1 MLSFYS
7 HFRSS
12 STIPKKLFEKAEFV
26 SSNDPDV
33 DQNNLVYIESD
44 SEESEKFNY
53 DMHLQET
60 ALQEVV
66 GSAAKDNKDEITD
79 NPIHVTIK
87 KEEELIIEDEPIQIC
102 LDDSCDSWKSFDTEA
117 GLAEKLNVTIKEE
130 ETEELSLQVGITRI
144 DQPVGMITPPYV
156 PDYSNIDEDKD
167 EEQFMLITDTPPD
180 AEAAQ
185 KTDDENTAMDTSLMD
200 HQYSQQETT
209 NKEFCFDL
217 VQNLLKDSGN
227 ETNPTAIPLLSK
239 FTELVE
245 CFVEDHDREQND
257 SQMFLYLTNM
267 KKTLNGMK
275 IPGAKENEPQEL
287 EQTTDVHSRTSSTL
301 CPMTQEDGTQASS
314 QATTVDENINI
325 PETELDDETK
335 SQEEIILKK
344 EPGPLEK
351 ADNVVDEDP
360 EVIQKDE
367 NVNELKIEIT
377 KVKDFAMKLMG
388 NAYDLMNLPMET
400 EESSVDIKNKLKA
413 LLKTSRKEFRSL
425 IQEINGL
432 VVAETDDIN
441 EKTKKNLIAKLGI
454 ETSDFTSSDSDS
466 EGDQILNLKRKI
478 PKNKPHT
485 PAIVSSTKED
495 SDAMESG
502 VVKQAGSSRSQSS
515 GSETEEGVKKKKD
528 LSKTLEKLL
537 DFTTLNCPK
546 PVSSKKASKQ
556 KKLKKKKTRRSSDI
570 DSFPSSSDDNDSLAD
585 SSSSS
590 VRIL

>member
-1 MLSFYS
+1 M
-7 HFRSS
+7 
-12 STIPKKLFEKAEFV
+12 PKKLFEKAEFV

-53 DMHLQET
+53 AMHLQET
-60 ALQEVV
+60 AHQEVV
-66 GSAAKDNKDEITD
+66 GSVAKDNKDEVTD
-79 NPIHVTIK
+79 NPIHFTIK
-87 KEEELIIEDEPIQIC
+87 KEEELIIEDEPIQIS
-102 LDDSCDSWKSFDTEA
+102 LDDSCESFESFDAEAELTE
-117 GLAEKLNVTIKEE
+117 KVTAIIKEE
-130 ETEELSLQVGITRI
+130 QSDELSLQVGITRI
-144 DQPVGMITPPYV
+144 DQPVGMVTPPHV
-156 PDYSNIDEDKD
+156 PEYSTIDEDKD
-167 EEQFMLITDTPPD
+167 EEQFMLITDTLP
-180 AEAAQ
+180 AEAAK
-185 KTDDENTAMDTSLMD
+185 KTDDENTSMDTSLMD

-209 NKEFCFDL
+209 NKEFCYEL

-227 ETNPTAIPLLSK
+227 EKNSSAISLLSK

-275 IPGAKENEPQEL
+275 VPELEKDKPQEP
-287 EQTTDVHSRTSSTL
+287 EQTTNVLSPTSSTL
-301 CPMTQEDGTQASS
+301 CSMTQEDDTQASS
-314 QATTVDENINI
+314 QASLDGNINI
-325 PETELDDETK
+325 PETELDEESD
-335 SQEEIILKK
+335 SQKEKILK
-344 EPGPLEK
+344 
-351 ADNVVDEDP
+351 DP
-360 EVIQKDE
+360 DPQEQANNDIEENPEGLQKDE
-367 NVNELKIEIT
+367 NINELKTEIT
-377 KVKDFAMKLMG
+377 KVKDFAIKLSE
-388 NAYDLMNLPMET
+388 NANDLLNLPMVT
-400 EESSVDIKNKLKA
+400 EESSANIKNKLKA

-425 IQEINGL
+425 IKEINGL
-432 VVAETDDIN
+432 AVAETEDIN

-478 PKNKPHT
+478 PKNGPQT

-495 SDAMESG
+495 SDATESG
-502 VVKQAGSSRSQSS
+502 VKEEESSHSQSS

-556 KKLKKKKTRRSSDI
+556 KKLKKKKTKRSSDI

-590 VRIL
+590 VRQDFV